1 MVQAKPIKG
10 TRPRGGTEAEDTA
23 IVRDLATSTKDQAE
37 NLMIVDLLRNDLNRV
52 CVAGSVHAPKLF
64 DIETYSQVHQ
74 MVSTIEGRL
83 APDRTAVGCVRSCF
97 PGGSMTGAPKVRTM
111 EIIDSLEHRA
121 RGYYSGAV
129 GWFSLSGAADLNIV
143 IRTLVS
149 DEHSCTFGV
158 GGAIVALSDPEEE
171 HEETLVKSRAV
182 LTALN
187 ARIEGL
193 S

>member
-1 MVQAKPIKG
+1 
-10 TRPRGGTEAEDTA
+10 
-23 IVRDLATSTKDQAE
+23 
-37 NLMIVDLLRNDLNRV
+37 
-52 CVAGSVHAPKLF
+52 
-64 DIETYSQVHQ
+64 